1 MKSGATYSAYDI
13 VVAPFPLTERPVS
26 KRRPALV
33 VSSDVFN
40 RDHDQLLLAMITS
53 GTAPWASDLAVDHWR
68 EAGLVTRCVL
78 RFKVF
83 TLPKSMVL
91 RRVGTLFGPDRLAV
105 AKRLAA
111 VIAGV

>member
-1 MKSGATYSAYDI
+1 MNSGATYSAYEI
-13 VVAPFPLTERPVS
+13 VIVPFPFTERAVS

-33 VSSDVFN
+33 LSSDEFN

-53 GTAPWASDLAVDHWR
+53 GEHPWQSDISIENWR
-68 EAGLVTRCVL
+68 EAGLTGRCAL

-91 RRVGTLFGPDRLAV
+91 GRVGSLVGSDRSAV
-105 AKRLAA
+105 EQQFSR
-111 VIAGV
+111 VVAGV